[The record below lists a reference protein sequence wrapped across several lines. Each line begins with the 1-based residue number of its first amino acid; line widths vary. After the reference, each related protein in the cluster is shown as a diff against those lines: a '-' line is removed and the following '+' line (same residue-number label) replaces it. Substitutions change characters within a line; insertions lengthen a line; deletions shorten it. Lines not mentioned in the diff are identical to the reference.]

1 MKITDQE
8 LNDEL
13 KSGKTVREIAAA
25 RGMDVRNLWRRKKG
39 LAAKGHGHGGDV
51 SKLVPDGYKV
61 KGTSTLTDAAGNTK
75 LQWVK
80 TDVDA
85 DRQLEMMQQAVKA
98 LCADITP
105 VDPVSGPGCF
115 YKNLLNLY
123 TISDFHLGM
132 MACEEEGGA
141 DFDVKIAEELFDKW
155 FSQAL
160 RSSPEADIAVISL
173 LGDTLHY
180 DSLKPTTVES
190 GHVLAADTRYFR
202 MIEIVMRMTRRAID
216 MALRRHNKV
225 HVVVSQGN
233 HDPASSL
240 WLTQAL
246 NLLYDNEPR
255 LTVDPSPDVFKMFRH
270 GDTVLFFHHGHRV
283 RFDSI
288 ESVMIG
294 KFRRDFGETKY
305 AYCHV
310 GHLHHQKVV
319 ESRNMIVEQH
329 RTLAA
334 KDEYASSGGWFSGRS
349 ANVITYHKQYGEVSR
364 LTISPEML
372 R

>member
-1 MKITDQE
+1 MKLTDKEFVSE
-8 LNDEL
+8 LQ
-13 KSGKTVREIAAA
+13 SGKTVREIAIIHK
-25 RGMDVRNLWRRKKG
+25 MNPRNLWRRKKN
-39 LAAKGHGHGGDV
+39 LASKGFGHGNDV
-51 SKLVPDGYKV
+51 SRFVPDGYKV
-61 KGTSTLTDAAGNTK
+61 KGTSTLTDAAGKTK

-85 DRQLEMMQQAVKA
+85 DRQLEMMQAAVKA
-98 LCADITP
+98 LCADIQP
-105 VDPVSGPGCF
+105 VQAVSGPDVY

-123 TISDFHLGM
+123 TVSDFHLGM

-141 DFDVKIAEELFDKW
+141 DFDVKIAEELFDRW
-155 FSQAL
+155 FIQSLKSA
-160 RSSPEADIAVISL
+160 PEAETAIISL

-202 MIEIVMRMTRRAID
+202 MIEIVMRMTRKAVD
-216 MALRRHNKV
+216 LALKRHRKV
-225 HVVVSQGN
+225 HIVISQGN

-240 WLTQAL
+240 WVTQAL
-246 NLLYDNEPR
+246 NLLYENEPR
-255 LTVDPSPDVFKMFRH
+255 LTIDKSPDVFKMFRH

-283 RFDSI
+283 RFDQI
-288 ESVMIG
+288 ESVMIS

-305 AYCHV
+305 SYCHV
-310 GHLHHQKVV
+310 GHLHHQKIV

-334 KDEYASSGGWFSGRS
+334 KDEYASSGGWMSGRS

>member
-1 MKITDQE
+1 MKLTDAE
-8 LNDEL
+8 LVSEL
-13 KSGKTVREIAAA
+13 QSGKTVRDIAIIH
-25 RGMDVRNLWRRKKG
+25 GMDPRNLWRRKKS
-39 LAAKGHGHGGDV
+39 LAAKGFGHGGDV

-61 KGTSTLTDAAGNTK
+61 RGTSTLTDSAGNTK

-85 DRQLEMMQQAVKA
+85 DRQIEMMQAAVKA
-98 LCADITP
+98 LCAEIKP
-105 VDPVSGPGCF
+105 VEPVCGPQVF

-141 DFDVKIAEELFDKW
+141 DFDVKIAESLFDQW
-155 FSQAL
+155 FMQSLKSA
-160 RSSPEADIAVISL
+160 PEAETAVISL

-216 MALRRHNKV
+216 LSLQRHNRV
-225 HVVVSQGN
+225 HIIVSQGN

-240 WLTQAL
+240 WITQAL
-246 NLLYDNEPR
+246 TLLYENEPR
-255 LTVDPSPDVFKMFRH
+255 LTIDKSPDVFKMHRH

-283 RFDSI
+283 RFDQI
-288 ESVMIG
+288 ESVMIS

-305 AYCHV
+305 SYCHV
-310 GHLHHQKVV
+310 GHLHHQKIV

-334 KDEYASSGGWFSGRS
+334 KDEYASSGGWMSGRS

-372 R
+372 K